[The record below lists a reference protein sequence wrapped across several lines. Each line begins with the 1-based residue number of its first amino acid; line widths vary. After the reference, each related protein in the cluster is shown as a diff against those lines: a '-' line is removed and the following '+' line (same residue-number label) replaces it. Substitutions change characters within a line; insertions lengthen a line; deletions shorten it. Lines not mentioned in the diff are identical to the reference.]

1 MEVAAFDLGAA
12 AARTLDVLRGVGLV
26 DTFAAGGHHAGVG
39 GDSDWSTVIV
49 QIEGVGEGEG
59 GRGREAD
66 VRGEDHT

>member
-12 AARTLDVLRGVGLV
+12 AAGRLDVLRGVGLV
-26 DTFAAGGHHAGVG
+26 DTFAARRHYAGVG
-39 GDSDWSTVIV
+39 GDGDWSTVIV